1 MPHAEGPHIPGI
13 PQALWPQGGAAS
25 RGPPEPAC
33 AANVERSRLIS
44 GDPQDGHSA
53 LAGSSP
59 ARTST
64 SDFFSQA
71 AQRYSRRGMGGLR
84 EERTPERNK
93 IRAMRLGRRSHVN
106 PPAQNAYLDH
116 ERGKMLKT
124 IVRILPVIALAA
136 AAPALAI
143 TAEEIVA
150 KNVEARGG
158 AAALSSVMSLRRTGR
173 FVLPGQNILITQ
185 TEVKARP
192 GRIREEATYQGLTQI
207 QAWDGEKGWQVQP
220 FEGRKE
226 ASLMS
231 EDDAKPFRL
240 AADLDGAF
248 VDAKAKGHVL
258 EYLGT
263 EDVDGTLAHKLR
275 VRLKWG
281 GELTVWIDPDT
292 WMVIRDLQKSVV
304 RGAEQEVETDYGDYE
319 KVGGVFLPMSEESG
333 PRNSPP
339 SSRAK
344 SEYDKAEV
352 SVAVSPDAFAF
363 PVRIAA
369 PAGEGR

>member
-1 MPHAEGPHIPGI
+1 MPR
-13 PQALWPQGGAAS
+13 L
-25 RGPPEPAC
+25 AC
-33 AANVERSRLIS
+33 
-44 GDPQDGHSA
+44 
-53 LAGSSP
+53 
-59 ARTST
+59 T
-64 SDFFSQA
+64 
-71 AQRYSRRGMGGLR
+71 
-84 EERTPERNK
+84 
-93 IRAMRLGRRSHVN
+93 
-106 PPAQNAYLDH
+106 
-116 ERGKMLKT
+116 
-124 IVRILPVIALAA
+124 ALAA
-136 AAPALAI
+136 VLLQTALPACGI

-158 AAALSSVMSLRRTGR
+158 AAALASVMSLRRTGR
-173 FVLPGQNILITQ
+173 FVLPGQNILILQ
-185 TEVKARP
+185 SEVKARP
-192 GRIREEATYQGLTQI
+192 GRIRQESTYQGLTQI

-220 FEGRKE
+220 FEGRRE
-226 ASLMS
+226 PSLMS

-263 EDVDGTLAHKLR
+263 EDVDGTIAHKLR

-333 PRNSPP
+333 PRNSPT
-339 SSRAK
+339 SARAK
-344 SEYDKAEV
+344 SVYDKAEA
-352 SVAVSPDAFAF
+352 SVAVSPDAFAI

-369 PAGEGR
+369 PAGAGR